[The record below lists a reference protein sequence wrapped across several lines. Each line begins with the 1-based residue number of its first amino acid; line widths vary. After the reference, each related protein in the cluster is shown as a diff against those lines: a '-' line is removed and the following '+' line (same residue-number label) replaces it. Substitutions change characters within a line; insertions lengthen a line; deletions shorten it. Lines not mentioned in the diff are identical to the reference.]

1 MDDDA
6 NKDEAIPH
14 GASLP
19 GDDDGT
25 TAPPATAPG
34 LGDMPCEILG
44 RIVAFVDHPRHLLLL
59 RRTSPL
65 FDQANPVAA
74 AIVWGAQRMHLLLP
88 AGAPLDVVTSALAVR
103 NRPLYAEA
111 VVHAVK
117 GRRLAVVR
125 AVFEAIAVCIP
136 HDLCLFFFPSLFFFF
151 FFFPAWACGSFWLDR
166 ARPTRAYAQHACPK
180 QRATPCDREDTDDG
194 VPPPN
199 PLPVSA
205 HDRDEAKMEAMTVAV
220 SRGLLDIARYIYK
233 TTWYVRENMTSS
245 ALAEHAAASE
255 RLDAL
260 VFVHDIYA
268 RKHAHGCRCD
278 ANVGSA
284 AWSASNPEL
293 VRWMRDTG
301 CDGAIGFDATHVARA
316 LRFGHDDMLRYMA
329 ADGWGDI
336 QDDPNV
342 SGAVADAA
350 GSGLWETVVVAI
362 DLGLCASLTPI
373 LVGAANDDRVD
384 VLERAL
390 GGDSACVA
398 RLPPVDRAGVRA
410 AVFAAATSDSAGALR
425 WLLDRF
431 GPDLADAPLMWAAL
445 MNSAMDAVCLV
456 EPLLRD
462 PFPWADALLFAALGG
477 AHRVVRYIVEQKR
490 VPVTPIVVAAAG
502 GRSEDNLLLDFLC
515 ETCTL
520 DQLQAGVDTLAATES
535 EGQYGSTVRGIKRRV
550 PELCT
555 ANVVAMQT
563 DMALTAGLSGYH
575 KWVEACACARCAPA
589 PPLQYHADSADET
602 RTPAPKRRRAEA
614 DLVDGV
620 PQMP

>member
-125 AVFEAIAVCIP
+125 AVFEAIA
-136 HDLCLFFFPSLFFFF
+136 
-151 FFFPAWACGSFWLDR
+151 
-166 ARPTRAYAQHACPK
+166 
-180 QRATPCDREDTDDG
+180 RATPCDREDTDDG